1 MATRHAS
8 EIMED
13 LGYGR
18 TEATSSPA
26 PSTRTDDGS
35 RAVAG
40 DELDRR
46 VANLFVGMIRIF
58 RQAWIS
64 TYGETDDGTW
74 RAVVAQLD
82 RLEVRRGL
90 ELCHGHWQGDFPP
103 RPAQFIS
110 MARIP
115 AAHRPAPRSRQIGV
129 QAAQDHVRDEHLRKL
144 KELVR

>member
-1 MATRHAS
+1 MAMRHSS

-18 TEATSSPA
+18 TEETSSPA
-26 PSTRTDDGS
+26 PSKRIDDGS
-35 RAVAG
+35 SGAG
-40 DELDRR
+40 DELDQRA
-46 VANLFVGMIRIF
+46 ANLIVGMIRIF

-64 TYGETDDGTW
+64 TYGEVDDGTW

-103 RPAQFIS
+103 RPAQFIA

-115 AAHRPAPRSRQIGV
+115 PSQRLVDRSHRLRAKP
-129 QAAQDHVRDEHLRKL
+129 AQDHVREEHLAKL
-144 KELVR
+144 KEMVA